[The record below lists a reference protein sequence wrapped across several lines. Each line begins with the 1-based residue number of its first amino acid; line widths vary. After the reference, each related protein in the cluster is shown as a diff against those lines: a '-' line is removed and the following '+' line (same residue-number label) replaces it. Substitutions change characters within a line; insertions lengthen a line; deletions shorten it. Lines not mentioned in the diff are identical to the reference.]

1 MSGYIYWN
9 PFSSGTLISRNPRKD
24 NNMKNIKPK
33 LVCALFAASVLA
45 TACNT
50 IDGVG
55 QDIQSAGKKTS
66 ETAEKVKK

>member
-1 MSGYIYWN
+1 
-9 PFSSGTLISRNPRKD
+9 
-24 NNMKNIKPK
+24 MKNIKPK